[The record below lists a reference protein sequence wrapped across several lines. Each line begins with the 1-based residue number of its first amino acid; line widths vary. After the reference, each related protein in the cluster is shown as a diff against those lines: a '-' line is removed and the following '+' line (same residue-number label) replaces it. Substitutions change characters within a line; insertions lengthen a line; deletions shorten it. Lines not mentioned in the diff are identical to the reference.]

1 MERTDYIVIG
11 SGIAGLRAAIELAKQ
26 GTVLVLTKSK
36 ADESNTEYA
45 QGGVAVAMSDEDQIG
60 LHYEDTIRA
69 GDGLCKE
76 SAVRVLVEEGPR
88 RISELIAWG
97 TQFDRAGLKLAFS
110 REAAHSRH
118 RILHAQGDGTGREIN
133 RTLLKTVHSLE
144 KVSLRPYCLAVEL
157 LFSDR
162 DCEGVRYLNEATGQ
176 LETACA
182 KALLLATG
190 GVGMVYCDTTNPDIA
205 TGDGYALGLL
215 AGAALADMEF
225 VQFHPTALKIE
236 GVPRYLLSEAMRGEG
251 GRLTD
256 AEGRPFMQEYH
267 PLADL
272 APRDVVSRA
281 IWTEARQKGVDRVF
295 LDLTHL
301 DPDFVRQRFP
311 GIHRNC
317 LNFGY
322 DISRQR
328 IPVFPAAHYMMG
340 GVYTDLH
347 GATTVPGLYA
357 AGEVACNGV
366 HGANRLASNSLLEG
380 LVYGARAGEAMTR
393 ERTAPILKS
402 ARPFGEEPAGEMGR
416 TNSAPERDTVRSIL
430 TQEVGMVRS
439 GQGLEHAVEFL
450 RAVAPAECLSRK
462 EIEFNSLLLV
472 GRLAA
477 SCAFLRQ
484 ESRGGHY
491 RSDYPQ
497 ADDERWKKRVLTRY
511 DKVNKR
517 FLHTEISV
525 DE

>member
-11 SGIAGLRAAIELAKQ
+11 SGIAGLRAAVELAKL

-45 QGGVAVAMSDEDQIG
+45 QGGIAVAMSDEDRIG

-76 SAVRVLVEEGPR
+76 SAARVLVEEGPR
-88 RISELIAWG
+88 RITELIAWG

-118 RILHAQGDGTGREIN
+118 RILHAKGDGTGREIN
-133 RTLLKTVHSLE
+133 RTLLKKVQSLDR
-144 KVSLRPYCLAVEL
+144 VILRPYCLAAEL

-162 DCEGVRYLNEATGQ
+162 ACEGVRYLNENNGQ
-176 LETACA
+176 METVCA
-182 KALLLATG
+182 RGLLLATG

-205 TGDGYALGLL
+205 TGDGYSLALL

-236 GVPRYLLSEAMRGEG
+236 GAPRYLLSEAMRGEG

-256 AEGRPFMQEYH
+256 AEGRAFMQDYH
-267 PLADL
+267 PLGDL

-281 IWTEARQKGVDRVF
+281 IWTEATMRGVDRVF

-301 DPDFVRQRFP
+301 DPEFVRGRFP
-311 GIHRNC
+311 GIYRNC
-317 LNFGY
+317 LNFGF

-347 GATTVPGLYA
+347 CATTIPGLFA

-380 LVYGARAGEAMTR
+380 LVYGARAGEAMVK
-393 ERTAPILKS
+393 ERNAPRLES
-402 ARPFGEEPAGEMGR
+402 ATLFGEEPAGEMNCLG
-416 TNSAPERDTVRSIL
+416 TVPERDAVRTVL
-430 TQEVGMVRS
+430 TQEVGIVRS
-439 GQGLEHAVEFL
+439 GEGLE
-450 RAVAPAECLSRK
+450 RAVRLLLEMPPAERRSRK
-462 EIEFNSLLLV
+462 EIEYNNLLMV

-477 SCAFLRQ
+477 CGALLRQ
-484 ESRGGHY
+484 ESRGGHF
-491 RSDYPQ
+491 RSDHPEK
-497 ADDERWKKRVLTRY
+497 DDQRWKKRILTSY
-511 DKVNKR
+511 DLSSKR
-517 FLHTEISV
+517 FIHKLIGV